1 MTSTTGVPPQH
12 RNAVLVGRMRA
23 AFDGMSGMGSWS
35 MSTDEL
41 GDYLADLQGL
51 MAQTQA
57 EFLAAVREADRREVA
72 KTSGAANTAAWLS
85 GRLRMRPEE
94 AGRAVKLAR
103 DLDSH
108 LPSTREALTAGELS
122 ADHADVIARSVR
134 KLPAEAGPE
143 KRAEAEQLLVKEAR
157 TFDPKDLAGLGRE
170 ILRRV
175 DPDHADRILAKQFA
189 AEEARAERE
198 REIILWDDPYSIST
212 FLRGK
217 LDPIT
222 NEMFRVALEPL
233 SKPRPTDANG
243 PDLRTPAQR
252 MGDGFHE
259 LLRRFLASGATPT
272 HAGEKPQIVLTIDPD
287 KLRDGTG
294 TGELLHTGASIS
306 ARTVQELACDAHI
319 STYTPGGAGSEPGNG
334 TGGESLS
341 DGVRLYTGKVR
352 RMLELRD
359 RGCAFPGCN
368 RPPSWCQ
375 AHHIVPWSKGGL
387 TTVANGVLLCGYHHR
402 HLHQDTWQVRTARDG
417 HPRVH
422 PTRVDRQAPK
432 PTPQPPHPK
441 LKTQSPE
448 RHRDGHTRGHVDPP
462 SRRHPRTAAV
472 RSHDAPTTL
481 RPPATL
487 AHPHCRA
494 AVAGYEWRTDA
505 APGAGDKWRTDAA
518 Q

>member
-1 MTSTTGVPPQH
+1 MTSTTGVPSQH

-23 AFDGMSGMGSWS
+23 AFDGMSSVGSWS

-57 EFLAAVREADRREVA
+57 VFLSAVREADRREVA
-72 KTSGAANTAAWLS
+72 KTVGAANTGAWLS
-85 GRLRMRPEE
+85 STLRMRPEE

-103 DLDSH
+103 DLDSQ
-108 LPSTREALTAGELS
+108 LSSTREALAAGEIS
-122 ADHADVIARSVR
+122 ADHAEVIARSVR
-134 KLPAEAGPE
+134 KLPAEAGLE
-143 KRAEAEQLLVKEAR
+143 KRVEAEQLLVKEAG

-175 DPDHADRILAKQFA
+175 DPDCADRILAKQFA

-198 REIILWDDPYSIST
+198 REIVLWDDPYSVST

-217 LDPIT
+217 LDPLT

-233 SKPRPTDANG
+233 SKPRPTDANA

-259 LLRRFLASGATPT
+259 LLRRFLASGAAPT
-272 HAGEKPQIVLTIDPD
+272 HGGEKPQIVLTIDPD

-294 TGELLHTGASIS
+294 TADLLHTGASVS
-306 ARTVQELACDAHI
+306 ARTAQELACDAEV
-319 STYTPGGAGSEPGNG
+319 SVYTPGSER
-334 TGGESLS
+334 GGESLS

-352 RMLELRD
+352 KLLELRD

-402 HLHQDTWQVRTARDG
+402 HVHQGTWQARTANDG
-417 HPRVH
+417 HPEFI
-422 PTRVDRQAPK
+422 
-432 PTPQPPHPK
+432 PPEWLDK
-441 LKTQSPE
+441 
-448 RHRDGHTRGHVDPP
+448 HRNP
-462 SRRHPRTAAV
+462 
-472 RSHDAPTTL
+472 L
-481 RPPATL
+481 RN
-487 AHPHCRA
+487 HRI
-494 AVAGYEWRTDA
+494 RN
-505 APGAGDKWRTDAA
+505 
-518 Q
+518 